1 MKKERKKNS
10 ELTTKVVCPQ
20 CGAEFAIA
28 NKTHVA
34 TGVVV
39 GKDAGLG
46 TIYPEVVGQSKPM
59 PTKATE
65 RIEALKAAGI
75 DVSCLFAMTGA
86 DGDGCVVEKK
96 GSDIRVLTDDDPI
109 FDMIK
114 VQGTVPNRKLFR
126 RWVMAQMFHML
137 ANEQRNRNN
146 SITNQIR
153 RKGAD
158 YMWRQLEDEL
168 RAQCKMLDHGD
179 KTNYDDRSHWF
190 NSNLVVA
197 MMEDYLAQVRK
208 HIKTAKVHKCK
219 NVPYKR
225 ICGENVF
232 VADIAK
238 RVLIPITRAIRE
250 VQACKT
256 VKDLYYLVIRFNR
269 NIRKRRGWEPQQ
281 CNAWIDA
288 YKGAGAFFTM
298 QNLIRFHG
306 CRFVYDYKHDIYLTE
321 KEQSYAWLQKKN
333 QEYRCEGWRM
343 IGLLRKF
350 LEDNHIDINKK
361 MAEWRKR
368 K

>member
-1 MKKERKKNS
+1 MKKEKRTQDS

-28 NKTHVA
+28 DKTHVA

-65 RIEALKAAGI
+65 RIEALKEAGI

-96 GSDIRVLTDDDPI
+96 GSDIRVLNDDDPI

-168 RAQCKMLDHGD
+168 RAQCKMLNHGD

-197 MMEDYLAQVRK
+197 MMEDYLAQVRR

-232 VADIAK
+232 VEDIDK
-238 RVLIPITRAIRE
+238 RVLIPIAHAIRE
-250 VQACKT
+250 VQASKT
-256 VKDLYYLVIRFNR
+256 MKDLYYSVIRFNR

-306 CRFVYDYKHDIYLTE
+306 CRFIDEYGVHHD
-321 KEQSYAWLQKKN
+321 KERSYAWLQKKN

-343 IGLLRKF
+343 IGLLRQF
-350 LEDNHIDINKK
+350 LKDNHIDICKK